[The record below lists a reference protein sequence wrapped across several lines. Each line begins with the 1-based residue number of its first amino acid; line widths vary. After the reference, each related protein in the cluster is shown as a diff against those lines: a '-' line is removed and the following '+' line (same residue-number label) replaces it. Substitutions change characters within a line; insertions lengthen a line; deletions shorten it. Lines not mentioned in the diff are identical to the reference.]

1 MQMIGG
7 LDEPLL
13 GQLVSQFYSEVRLDP
28 LLGPLFNRAIAD
40 WPAHLERL
48 SAFWSS
54 VMLTTGRYKGQPLP
68 AHLRHQAE
76 ITPEMFERWL
86 VLWEDSARKCLPSDA
101 AAAVVAKAHRIADSL
116 QMALFPH
123 ALTAPPVPP
132 RALDPPAAC

>member
-1 MQMIGG
+1 MQMIEG
-7 LDEPLL
+7 LDESRLSR
-13 GQLVSQFYSEVRLDP
+13 LVSAFYTEVRADP

-40 WPAHLERL
+40 WPTHLERL

-86 VLWEDSARKCLPSDA
+86 TLWEHSARQCLTPDA
-101 AAAVVAKAHRIADSL
+101 AAAVIAKAHRIADSL
-116 QMALFPH
+116 QMALFP
-123 ALTAPPVPP
+123 LVPPVLP
-132 RALDPPAAC
+132 RALGPRAAR